1 MIHDGLYKALAL
13 AYYPGRFRR
22 VSLTLIAKKLG
33 AVSKGGE
40 RMMNI
45 IRFGAVRGASS
56 QTSLVVVATRRRDF
70 AQREVWWISSSVTKA
85 SASSVDKSVTNAKPG
100 PSNTEAEEMESG
112 VGVAPATIA
121 EPKLADALGPEH
133 VVLSTEGKAATR
145 SVLVMRKGLDGGAA
159 QAEHTESNKGAD
171 NANFALERGRA
182 TQIA

>member
-1 MIHDGLYKALAL
+1 MTTHNVLHACAAPHCRTPQDLIHDGLYKALAL

-33 AVSKGGE
+33 AVSMGGE
-40 RMMNI
+40 YMMNR

-85 SASSVDKSVTNAKPG
+85 SASSVDKSVTSAKPG

-133 VVLSTEGKAATR
+133 VVLSTE
-145 SVLVMRKGLDGGAA
+145 
-159 QAEHTESNKGAD
+159 
-171 NANFALERGRA
+171 
-182 TQIA
+182 I